1 MSSADLWYDV
11 QNATIHNGITIDSIC
26 YLLQNLSLN
35 LKQRFVAMCWS
46 LWKHQNLKVREDVN
60 EISATVVDKA
70 KVLIDDWLEA
80 NVPQP

>member
-1 MSSADLWYDV
+1 
-11 QNATIHNGITIDSIC
+11 
-26 YLLQNLSLN
+26 
-35 LKQRFVAMCWS
+35 MCWS